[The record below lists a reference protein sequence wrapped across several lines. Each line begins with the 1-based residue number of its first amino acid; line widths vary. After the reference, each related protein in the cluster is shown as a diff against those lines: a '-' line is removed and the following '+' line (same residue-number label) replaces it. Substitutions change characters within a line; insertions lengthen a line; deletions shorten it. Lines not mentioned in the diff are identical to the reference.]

1 MHSLQGLLAPFS
13 TSRSGTAI
21 RHLSDPGPMTM
32 TSEVP
37 VWVDGVEK
45 WVTGV
50 GRRTTCADLVHA
62 LLSAERRQTPSEH
75 EVRAHAIVERWRQVE
90 RPLDPAARIQKVWR
104 TWGEDTA
111 EVRFTLKRV
120 GPQTPKE
127 VKAPRRRQRHRWRSS
142 SSLEAVHPRKLGAE
156 PDTVLRGD
164 VVERLMQ
171 TILVQGETIAAQL
184 RRLHERE
191 DLIGYYEHKMH
202 RMREDEHGADYL
214 LRTYL
219 RDGEPAEAE
228 KASHDSGVGAE
239 LGADAPESPRRDV
252 SEEEAVS
259 DLRQTLMYLER
270 IVELNSRIAEQ
281 EEAAL
286 RLGHRTRRAAAPT
299 AEPAGELTAA
309 RAEVAR
315 LAAVCAQQTAE
326 IERNE
331 RALTECERLLTERRH
346 RLLQLER
353 ELDDADGETS
363 RLLAARLAVAAQPGH
378 QLPPPPAEPRWT
390 SPSLPPPPA
399 HTPAPASATHKDTS
413 GGDGDS
419 NSDTGLSSLHSSS
432 DEAAAGYV
440 LDTLV

>member
-1 MHSLQGLLAPFS
+1 
-13 TSRSGTAI
+13 
-21 RHLSDPGPMTM
+21 MTM
-32 TSEVP
+32 TSEIP

-50 GRRTTCADLVHA
+50 GRRTTCADLVRA
-62 LLSAERRQTPSEH
+62 LLSAEAGSEPPT
-75 EVRAHAIVERWRQVE
+75 ESELRAYSLVERWRQVE

-111 EVRFTLKRV
+111 EVRFALKRL

-142 SSLEAVHPRKLGAE
+142 SSLEAVHPRKLTAAT
-156 PDTVLRGD
+156 DHDSARDD

-202 RMREDEHGADYL
+202 RMREDRLGSDYL

-281 EEAAL
+281 EEAAV
-286 RLGHRTRRAAAPT
+286 RLTQRVRRAAAPT
-299 AEPAGELTAA
+299 APEDTSQTVLELEIS
-309 RAEVAR
+309 RAELQR
-315 LAAVCAQQTAE
+315 LMAVCARQTAE
-326 IERNE
+326 IEQNE
-331 RALTECERLLTERRH
+331 RALMACEHALEDKRRFARYLECELDEMEADER
-346 RLLQLER
+346 
-353 ELDDADGETS
+353 
-363 RLLAARLAVAAQPGH
+363 RLLADGQRLLEDERRRLADEQTLTVEQRTPPADQPRLAVSQRSDHHAPAGYANPVYTN
-378 QLPPPPAEPRWT
+378 LPPP
-390 SPSLPPPPA
+390 
-399 HTPAPASATHKDTS
+399 
-413 GGDGDS
+413 GGTKELADGDS

-432 DEAAAGYV
+432 DEAAVGYV